1 MFLIELLEALVLS
14 TGADTLDYSSL
25 ALLERAPGLFSVDQ
39 RCEGSV
45 EPCKVRVKYITR
57 RVGNG
62 QVDISA
68 GATLQYPSGVA
79 ILAYSLACETDEV
92 TDIVGS
98 RGRLR
103 LGNPAHCPTELTVWK
118 DTAVPNRRGPYC
130 HCDRQAAAIH

>member
-1 MFLIELLEALVLS
+1 MFVIELLEALILY
-14 TGADTLDYSSL
+14 TGTDTLDYSIL
-25 ALLERAPGLFSVDQ
+25 ALLEKAPGLFSVDQ
-39 RCEGSV
+39 RSEGSV
-45 EPCKVRVKYITR
+45 EPCRVRVRYITR
-57 RVGNG
+57 RVGNE

-103 LGNPAHCPTELTVWK
+103 LARPGACK
-118 DTAVPNRRGPYC
+118 SG
-130 HCDRQAAAIH
+130 